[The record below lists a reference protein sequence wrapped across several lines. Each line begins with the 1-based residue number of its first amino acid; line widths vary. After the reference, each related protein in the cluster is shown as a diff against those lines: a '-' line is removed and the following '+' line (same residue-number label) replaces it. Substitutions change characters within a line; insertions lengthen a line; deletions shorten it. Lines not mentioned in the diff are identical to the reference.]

1 MIAGTIVFEGLCV
14 QFSLIGDSLIGDRV
28 EYTVQDGMTG
38 TTARKSVTPGEW
50 AATLALMIGGD
61 SPEIMSME
69 QGLYDI
75 AEAAQPDAASLVGA
89 GDADAKTILTAVRN
103 VRLIP

>member
-1 MIAGTIVFEGLCV
+1 MIAGTIALEGMCIN
-14 QFSLIGDSLIGDRV
+14 FSMTGGRV

-61 SPEIMSME
+61 SPEMADME
-69 QGLYDI
+69 RGLYDI
-75 AEAAQPDAASLVGA
+75 AEAAQPDADSLADSEGA
-89 GDADAKTILTAVRN
+89 DSETILTAVRS
-103 VRLIP
+103 VRMIP

>member
-1 MIAGTIVFEGLCV
+1 MIAGTIVLEGLCV

-38 TTARKSVTPGEW
+38 GTAHKSVTPGEW
-50 AATLALMIGGD
+50 AATLALMFGGD
-61 SPEIMSME
+61 SPEMTGME
-69 QGLYDI
+69 HGLYAI